1 MALTLTSPA
10 RQRHHDEGRVDV
22 KSLARSIDVTVP
34 SIARTLH
41 KSARYLH
48 DHPTARSVQPRAL
61 QLVDRVNTL
70 AGELGGLK
78 FALAWLKTP
87 TPELGGR
94 SAMDLSSAART
105 ATFEVALGHID
116 SFLNGG
122 PR

>member
-1 MALTLTSPA
+1 MAITLTAPLGNVIT
-10 RQRHHDEGRVDV
+10 DEGRVDV

-94 SAMDLSSAART
+94 SAMDLITSGEDRD
-105 ATFEVALGHID
+105 FEVALGHID
-116 SFLNGG
+116 SFLMAD
-122 PR
+122 PD